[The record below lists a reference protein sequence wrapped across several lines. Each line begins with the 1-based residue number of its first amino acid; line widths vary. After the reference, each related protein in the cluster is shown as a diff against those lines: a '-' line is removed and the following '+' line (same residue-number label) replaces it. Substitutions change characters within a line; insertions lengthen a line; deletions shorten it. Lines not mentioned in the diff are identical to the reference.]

1 MGNSMNRQKIKT
13 IEFVNF
19 GSQKNL
25 FQFQIIPPSIAM
37 SSQIKTDFGLEDKMG
52 HGLHREIDQVMQ
64 PIHPIEISERN
75 FDRNVEKTQMK
86 QLQKLQGIHAPLRL
100 MREKKAVQ
108 KVGHFP
114 CISTRS
120 NFQLDI
126 LEGNDDIISFGD
138 VLGSPEHYEGMAQPH
153 DIIEKNLA
161 IVKK

>member
-1 MGNSMNRQKIKT
+1 MGIT
-13 IEFVNF
+13 IEFFVNF
-19 GSQKNL
+19 GRSQESFSISNN
-25 FQFQIIPPSIAM
+25 FPPSIIM

-52 HGLHREIDQVMQ
+52 HGLRREIDQVMQ

-75 FDRNVEKTQMK
+75 FDRNLEKAQMK

-100 MREKKAVQ
+100 MHERMAAK

-114 CISTRS
+114 IISTRS

-138 VLGSPEHYEGMAQPH
+138 VLGRPEHYEGMAQPH
-153 DIIEKNLA
+153 DIMEKNL
-161 IVKK
+161 